1 MIGYEELYRRLQTQ
15 PRLAE
20 WGTQLPA
27 QVDAILTLGH
37 GDLPKWRAAL
47 KLLPRISPAYVN
59 LNSAAVT
66 AGTAADCNASTR
78 STLEHAL
85 RELMPWRKGPF
96 SLLGIDI
103 DTEWRSDWKWDRIVP
118 HITPLTG
125 RTVLDVGCG
134 SGYHCWRMAG
144 AGAELVIGIDPTLIY
159 IMQYFAVCHF
169 TGDHGVFVLPLALE
183 QLPAK
188 LEAFDTVFSMGV
200 LYHRRSPLDHILELR
215 DCLRPGG
222 ELVLETLVIDGDEG
236 HVLLP
241 EQRYAKMRNVFF
253 IPSPPMLALWLRR
266 CGFADV
272 RIVDVSTTTTDEQH
286 RTSWMTFESLADFL
300 MPGDPSRTLEGLP
313 APRRATLVARRPS

>member
-1 MIGYEELYRRLQTQ
+1 MMGYEDLYRRLRVHSQ
-15 PRLAE
+15 LAK
-20 WGTQLPA
+20 WGAQLPA
-27 QVDAILTLGH
+27 QIDHILNTGH

-47 KLLPRISPAYVN
+47 EALPKINPDHIDFN
-59 LNSAAVT
+59 TAAVT
-66 AGTAADCNASTR
+66 AGTAADCDVATR
-78 STLEHAL
+78 TTLEHAL
-85 RELMPWRKGPF
+85 RQLMPWRKGPF
-96 SLLGIDI
+96 SLLGLDI
-103 DTEWRSDWKWDRIVP
+103 DTEWRSDWKWDRIAP

-125 RTVLDVGCG
+125 RAVLDVGCG

-159 IMQYFAVCHF
+159 IMQYFAVRHF

-222 ELVLETLVIDGDEG
+222 ELVLETLVIEGDEG
-236 HVLLP
+236 QVLLP

-253 IPSPPMLALWLRR
+253 IPSPPTLALWLRR
-266 CGFADV
+266 CGFTDV
-272 RIVDVSTTTTDEQH
+272 RIVDVSTTTTAEQR
-286 RTSWMTFESLADFL
+286 RTDWMSFESLEDFL
-300 MPGDPSRTLEGLP
+300 MPGDPSCTVEGHP
-313 APRRATLVARRPS
+313 APRRATLVANRN

>member
-1 MIGYEELYRRLQTQ
+1 MMGYEELYRRLRAH
-15 PRLAE
+15 PKLAE
-20 WGTQLPA
+20 WGAQLPA
-27 QVDAILTLGH
+27 QIDQILTTGH
-37 GDLPKWRAAL
+37 GDLVKWRTALESLPPIKPDHIDLNAAA
-47 KLLPRISPAYVN
+47 I
-59 LNSAAVT
+59 T
-66 AGTAADCNASTR
+66 AGTAADCDAGTR
-78 STLEHAL
+78 ATTEHAL
-85 RELMPWRKGPF
+85 RQLMPWRKGPF
-96 SLLGIDI
+96 SLLGLDI
-103 DTEWRSDWKWDRIVP
+103 DTEWRSDWKWDRIAP

-159 IMQYFAVCHF
+159 IMQYFAVRHF

-222 ELVLETLVIDGDEG
+222 ELVLETLVIDGEEG
-236 HVLLP
+236 QVLLP

-253 IPSPPMLALWLRR
+253 IPSPPTLALWLRR
-266 CGFADV
+266 CGFTDV
-272 RIVDVSTTTTDEQH
+272 RIVDVSTTTAAEQH
-286 RTSWMTFESLADFL
+286 RTDWMTFESLEDFL
-300 MPGDPSRTLEGLP
+300 MPGDPSCTVEGHP
-313 APRRATLVARRPS
+313 APRRATLIAIRS